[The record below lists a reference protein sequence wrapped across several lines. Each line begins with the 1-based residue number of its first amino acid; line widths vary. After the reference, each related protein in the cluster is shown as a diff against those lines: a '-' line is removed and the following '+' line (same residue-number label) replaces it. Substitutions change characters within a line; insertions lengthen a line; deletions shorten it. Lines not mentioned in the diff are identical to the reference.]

1 VSSKQCLDVI
11 FSDAASAGVLSPAAS
26 GFIKC
31 GSMLSAS
38 PLPASSIK
46 SNSFSGSMDDIL
58 WSSSDKIDVL
68 VTPDRKGKGRAYEP
82 DQPLPSVAQSGPSR
96 KRGRADSIDELKS
109 SSISPIPDRKGKGR
123 AYEPGQPRLLASGIN
138 VDRMVQPQSS
148 MESKSSTGR
157 LAAPVYRSRK
167 HIPEMEDEDDQQQQ
181 QSRSLKRLRR
191 HESYH
196 EEVDLEVISITSSD
210 DDDDFIIDE
219 TTEPSSSPPQEVQ
232 EMREKIREAIRYLR
246 KDPAATE
253 MSRAQMDA
261 MIAVMLES
269 RDVMVAMKTG
279 GGKSMLWMVPPV
291 IDEDTKC
298 MVVCPFVA
306 LLEEQYTKTVAAG
319 LRCHNYCYS
328 KDVPDNVQVLFIQ
341 VEHCSTII
349 FHEYEQLYHLST
361 AAHLSLTDF

>member
-1 VSSKQCLDVI
+1 
-11 FSDAASAGVLSPAAS
+11 
-26 GFIKC
+26 
-31 GSMLSAS
+31 MLSAS

-46 SNSFSGSMDDIL
+46 SNSFSGSIDDIL
-58 WSSSDKIDVL
+58 WPSSDQIDVL
-68 VTPDRKGKGRAYEP
+68 VTPDCKGKGRAYEP
-82 DQPLPSVAQSGPSR
+82 DQPLPSLAQSGPSR

-148 MESKSSTGR
+148 MESRSSTGQ

-167 HIPEMEDEDDQQQQ
+167 HIPDNAIQMEDEDDQQQQ

-196 EEVDLEVISITSSD
+196 EEVDLEVISITSSEDCPLGPMSSTKDIDLSNDDD

-219 TTEPSSSPPQEVQ
+219 TTEPSPSPPEEVQ
-232 EMREKIREAIRYLR
+232 EMKEKIRKAIRYLR

-261 MIAVMLES
+261 MIAVMLE
-269 RDVMVAMKTG
+269 DLDLMIAMKTG
-279 GGKSMLWMVPPV
+279 GGKSMLWMVPSV
-291 IDEDTKC
+291 IDDKVKS

-306 LLEEQYTKTVAAG
+306 LLEEQYAKTVAAG
-319 LRCHNYCYS
+319 LRCHNYSHS
-328 KDVPDNVQVLFIQ
+328 KDVPDNIQVLFIQ
-341 VEHCSTII
+341 VEHCSSDV
-349 FHEYEQLYHLST
+349 FARYEQLYHLPQ
-361 AAHLSLTDF
+361 LLICL